1 MLTLS
6 KLICKAREVTLELG
20 NVAGTCV
27 FCGCDTERG
36 YSNTL
41 ISSNFTA
48 GDRLGGGNT
57 VCPECLYVYNE
68 PTYRKRAWVV
78 TESTFAEVK
87 RENAKE
93 LLLNPPDPPFVI
105 YLTQSWKKQG
115 FVNLINRV
123 QESKSNYTIGLDY
136 DLIEVN
142 TEKLEE
148 YCTLISEIL
157 EKKVTKTELS
167 TGQFKAK
174 SYEKLGYDME
184 LIEKIKTLVGNPLW
198 NLAIFVS

>member
-1 MLTLS
+1 
-6 KLICKAREVTLELG
+6 
-20 NVAGTCV
+20 V
-27 FCGCDTERG
+27 FCGCDTEHG
-36 YSNTL
+36 HSNTL
-41 ISSNFTA
+41 ISNNFTA
-48 GDRLGGGNT
+48 GDRLGGGDV

-78 TESTFAEVK
+78 TESTFSEVK

-93 LLLNPPDPPFVI
+93 LLLNPPEPPFVI

-123 QESKSNYTIGLDY
+123 QESQTDYTIGLDY
-136 DLIEVN
+136 ELIEVN
-142 TEKLEE
+142 TKKLEK
-148 YCTLISEIL
+148 YCTLISDIL
-157 EKKVTKTELS
+157 DKKITKTELS
-167 TGQFKAK
+167 TGNFKAK
-174 SYEKLGYDME
+174 SYEKLGYDIE

>member
-1 MLTLS
+1 MTTLS
-6 KLICKAREVTLELG
+6 KLLCSSRGITPDKGTLTGSCILCGLETECGHKAELKDTFTAYDLIQG
-20 NVAGTCV
+20 GTC
-27 FCGCDTERG
+27 
-36 YSNTL
+36 
-41 ISSNFTA
+41 I
-48 GDRLGGGNT
+48 
-57 VCPECLYVYNE
+57 CPECWHVYNE
-68 PTYRKRAWVV
+68 QMYRKRAWVV
-78 TESTFAEVK
+78 TPSTFTEVK
-87 RENAKE
+87 RDSAKE
-93 LLLNPPDPPFVI
+93 LLLNPPEPPFVM
-105 YLTQSWKKQG
+105 YLTQTWKKQG
-115 FVNLINRV
+115 WLNLINRV